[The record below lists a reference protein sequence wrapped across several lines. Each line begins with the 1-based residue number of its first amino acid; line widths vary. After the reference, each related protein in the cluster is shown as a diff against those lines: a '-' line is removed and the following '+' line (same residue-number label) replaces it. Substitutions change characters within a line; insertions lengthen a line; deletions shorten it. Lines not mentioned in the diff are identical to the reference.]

1 MKGRYSWQDE
11 MLSRLKNIDGKL
23 KKMSDTCTIAV
34 RNTGY
39 EKTEALYS
47 DLLRL
52 QKLALSVIQA
62 IQKDMGLL
70 KDDGSSEE
78 KIIEG
83 WSDMGK
89 IKNKQRDKVL
99 CMELPPLYGKGT
111 TQIDIMKSVAR
122 AVALQYAFSNGKKII
137 YDDCVVIFRHLYEK
151 ESFFRDKVDHDNILI
166 RPVLNILSDF
176 FLADDEPETCDIF
189 QCFSYADC
197 AATQVFLVPRSKFIE
212 WLEMHEY
219 GEDSTKLC

>member
-1 MKGRYSWQDE
+1 MNSKYSWQNE
-11 MLSRLKNIDGKL
+11 MLSHLKNIDGKL
-23 KKMSDTCTIAV
+23 QKMSDTCMMAV

-39 EKTEALYS
+39 EETEALYS

-62 IQKDMGLL
+62 IQKDMSLL
-70 KDDGSSEE
+70 KEDGEE

-89 IKNKQRDKVL
+89 IKNKQRGMVL
-99 CMELPPLYGKGT
+99 CMELPPLYGKET
-111 TQIDIMKSVAR
+111 TQIDIIKSVAR
-122 AVALQYAFSNGKKII
+122 AVALQYAFSNGEKII

-151 ESFFRDKVDHDNILI
+151 ESFFRDKVDHDNIMI

-176 FLADDEPETCDIF
+176 FLADDEPEICDIF
-189 QCFSYADC
+189 QCYSYADC

-212 WLEMHEY
+212 WLETHEY
-219 GEDSTKLC
+219 GECSTKLC